1 MRHKEHP
8 DCRIE
13 YERGTKAGRGCG
25 RYEKYRPWITVQD
38 VPSHANKIRAACL
51 RQQRLIHCLSGGE
64 YLTYLQLDFDD
75 RVVEIREQFPLDP
88 NVTLKLCEEYGI
100 RHAGSNFGR
109 NGIVMTTDF
118 LITIKLEE
126 GYAFKALQIKDSQ
139 SALTE
144 RTQEKLVIE
153 REYWQR
159 QGIKYALR
167 LSSDYNQV
175 LCSNLKILAPLRN
188 TSFQLPLLQ
197 EAASLGKKLLNY
209 PQLKLREAQPLLSV
223 NIPEICGVVGGY
235 QLIMLL
241 LAKKIWT
248 CTAIKQLPLYEAQ
261 IKDLRVQEDCRWS
274 C

>member
-1 MRHKEHP
+1 MRHQEHH

-13 YERGTKAGRGCG
+13 YERGIKAGRGCG

-38 VPSHANKIRAACL
+38 VPSHANKIRAASL

-64 YLTYLQLDFDD
+64 YLTFLQLDFDD
-75 RVVEIREQFPLDP
+75 RIVEIREQFPLDP
-88 NVTLKLCEEYGI
+88 NVTLKLCEEYSF

-118 LITIKLEE
+118 LITIKLED

-139 SALTE
+139 SALTA
-144 RTQEKLVIE
+144 RTQEKLIIE

-167 LSSDYNQV
+167 LSSDYNQI
-175 LCSNLKILAPLRN
+175 LCDNLKILAPLRN
-188 TSFQLPLLQ
+188 TRIQPLLLQ

-209 PQLKLREAQPLLSV
+209 PQLKLIEAQPLLSV
-223 NIPEICGVVGGY
+223 NIPEMGGVVGGY

-241 LAKKIWT
+241 LAKKIWI
-248 CTAIKQLPLYEAQ
+248 CTAINQLPLQEVK
-261 IKDLRVQEDCRWS
+261 IKDLIAQEDFRWS
-274 C
+274 F